1 MLGSYLAAAIRNL
14 LRNRAYTLINLLG
27 LVLGFTAAIL
37 IALYVR
43 DEYSYD
49 RFIPNH
55 ERIYQV
61 GEIIEPPGRGAMRL
75 AISAVTDASALQLA
89 FPEIEATTR
98 LAPSGARLHRPGD
111 NQGTRLIAYWADPN
125 FFEMFPWQVIAGN
138 LSNALA
144 RPDGLVLTLK
154 AARQLFGREDVVG
167 QTLSVDRRT
176 DMRVTAV
183 IADLPANSHLDGEVF
198 LPGVAS
204 SSLLTVRDA
213 EQRRPGALRAE
224 NIYTYVQLRPEANID
239 DVKARLRAFAD
250 SHVPGIVNG
259 TRVSTAY
266 TFTLTPLADIHLQ
279 PRKVGEIKPSG
290 DPRVVKAML
299 GIALLILI
307 VACGN
312 FVSMMTARA
321 TRRAIEVGV
330 RKAVGATRRQI
341 MRQFVGECLFYAML
355 AMVCAIITVDFIL
368 PAFNDFLQ
376 RKIVFDYLSDP
387 VLAMGLIVLALLSGL
402 AAGAYP
408 AFYLSGFR
416 PSIVLKGPTSLPNAS
431 RVRQLMVVFQFAT
444 LIALLVATLTVHRQ
458 TSYAIKDRMRVPTDQ
473 IYLNNETD
481 GCPRAL
487 LDAIR
492 NVEHVRS
499 ATCASMS
506 ALSIDHFTASFPSPR
521 GDGTVATRAAPVDH
535 SFFEAFGIEPLA
547 GRLLSEAHGQDD
559 VLRAAS
565 DTQDNPAVVINESAA
580 RALGFSSPAAA
591 IGKFR
596 QWQRLAIVDG
606 EFKTQP
612 IRSSQI
618 VGVVPDFSIGSVRDA
633 IEPTTYYLDA
643 AWLSRL
649 VLRFD
654 GGAVQE
660 GMESVRGVWTQRQTN
675 SRFEGTFLSQYMN
688 ALYADIVTQSTIF
701 SLFAGVAVVLAALGL
716 LGLAIF
722 TAERRTKEIGLRKV
736 MGARRRDILVFLGW
750 QFARPVLWANLIAWP
765 CAWLAMQRWL
775 QGFEYHTE
783 LGLSTFVIAGTAAL
797 IIALVTVWGHVLLV
811 ARANPVQAL
820 RYE

>member
-1 MLGSYLAAAIRNL
+1 MLGNYFAAAIRNL

-61 GEIIEPPGRGAMRL
+61 GEVIEPPGRGTMRL
-75 AISAVTDASALQLA
+75 ALTSVTDAAALQLS

-98 LAPSGARLHRPGD
+98 LAPSSARLHRSGD
-111 NQGTRLIAYWADPN
+111 DQGIPLLSYWADAN
-125 FFEMFPWQVIAGN
+125 FLEIFPLRVIAGN
-138 LSNALA
+138 ASNALS
-144 RPDGLVLTLK
+144 RPDGLVLTRK
-154 AARQLFGREDVVG
+154 GAHKLFGREDVVG
-167 QTLSVDRRT
+167 QPLALDRRI
-176 DMRVTAV
+176 DMHVTAV
-183 IADLPANSHLDGEVF
+183 VADFPANSHLNGEVF

-204 SSLLTVRDA
+204 FSALTGRNA
-213 EQRRPGALRAE
+213 EQSRPGALRSE
-224 NIYTYVQLRPEANID
+224 NIYTYVRLRPDASID
-239 DVKARLRAFAD
+239 GVRARLRAFTD

-259 TRVSTAY
+259 LRVSSSY
-266 TFTLTPLADIHLQ
+266 TFTLTPLTDIHFL
-279 PRKVGEIKPSG
+279 PRSAGEIKPAG
-290 DPRVVKAML
+290 DTRVVHAML
-299 GIALLILI
+299 GIAVLVLI

-341 MRQFVGECLFYAML
+341 VWQFMGECLFYAML
-355 AMVCAIITVDFIL
+355 ALTCAVVAVDLIL

-376 RKIVFDYLSDP
+376 REIAFDYLRDP
-387 VLAMGLIVLALLSGL
+387 SLAMGLIGLALLSGI

-408 AFYLSGFR
+408 SFYLAGFR
-416 PSIVLKGPTSLPNAS
+416 PSIVLRGPTSLPKAS
-431 RVRQLMVVFQFAT
+431 LVRQMMVVFQFAT
-444 LIALLVATLTVHRQ
+444 LIALLVATLTVHQQ
-458 TSYAIKDRMRVPTDQ
+458 TTYAIEERLRVPTDQ
-473 IYLNNETD
+473 VYLNNAID
-481 GCPRAL
+481 GCPRGL

-492 NVEHVRS
+492 SLQQVRA
-499 ATCASMS
+499 ATCASLS
-506 ALSIDHFTASFPSPR
+506 ALSIDHFTAAFASPR
-521 GDGTVATRAAPVDH
+521 GDGTVAARAAPVDYT
-535 SFFEAFGIEPLA
+535 FFAVFSIEPLA
-547 GRLLSEAHGQDD
+547 GRLLSEAHVQDD
-559 VLRAAS
+559 ILRADS
-565 DTQDNPAVVINESAA
+565 GVHENPPVVINESAA
-580 RALGFSSPAAA
+580 RAMGFSSPAEA

-596 QWQRLAIVDG
+596 QWQRLAIVDH
-606 EFKTQP
+606 EITRVP
-612 IRSSQI
+612 MRSSQI
-618 VGVVPDFSIGSVRDA
+618 VGVVPDFSIGSVREA
-633 IEPTTYYLDA
+633 IEPTAYYLDP

-654 GGAVQE
+654 GGAVQA
-660 GMESVRGVWTQRQTN
+660 GLESVGDVWSRRQAD

-701 SLFAGVAVVLAALGL
+701 SLFSAVAVVLAALGL

-736 MGARRRDILVFLGW
+736 MGARRRDILLFLGW

-765 CAWLAMQRWL
+765 CAYLAMQRWL

-783 LGLSTFVIAGTAAL
+783 LGLATFVIAGGVAL
-797 IIALVTVWGHVLLV
+797 AIALATVAGHVLLV

>member
-1 MLGSYLAAAIRNL
+1 MLGSYVAAALRNL

-49 RFIPNH
+49 RFIPDH

-61 GEIIEPPGRGAMRL
+61 GEIIEPPGRGAVRL
-75 AISAVTDASALQLA
+75 AITAVTDAPALQLA
-89 FPEIEATTR
+89 FPEIEAATR
-98 LAPSGARLHRPGD
+98 VAPAGVRLHRPGD
-111 NQGTRLIAYWADPN
+111 TQGVSLTTHWVDPN
-125 FFEMFPWQVIAGN
+125 FLEMFPLRAIAGDASSP
-138 LSNALA
+138 LG
-144 RPDGLVLTLK
+144 RPDGLVLTRK
-154 AARQLFGREDVVG
+154 AAHRLFGRENVIG
-167 QTLSVDRRT
+167 ESLSIDRRV

-183 IADLPANSHLDGEVF
+183 VADLPSNSHLNGEVF
-198 LPGVAS
+198 LPGIAS
-204 SSLLTVRDA
+204 SSLLTLRDA
-213 EQRRPGALRAE
+213 EQRRPDALRSE
-224 NIYTYVQLRPEANID
+224 NIYTYVRLRPDASID
-239 DVKARLRAFAD
+239 ALRARLRAFTD
-250 SHVPGIVNG
+250 SHIPGIMNG
-259 TRVSTAY
+259 MRIADVYA
-266 TFTLTPLADIHLQ
+266 FTLTPITDIHLLA
-279 PRKVGEIKPSG
+279 RRVGDMKPAG

-299 GIALLILI
+299 GIALLVLI

-341 MRQFVGECLFYAML
+341 MLQFIGECLFYSML
-355 AMVCAIITVDFIL
+355 ALICAVVAVDLIL
-368 PAFNDFLQ
+368 PAFNGFLQ
-376 RKIVFDYLSDP
+376 REIAFDYMSDP
-387 VLAMGLIVLALLSGL
+387 AVAAGLIALALLTGF

-416 PSIVLKGPTSLPNAS
+416 PSIVLRGPTSMPQAS

-458 TSYAIKDRMRVPTDQ
+458 TSYAIKERLRVPTDQ
-473 IYLNNETD
+473 IYLNNASD

-492 NVEHVRS
+492 NVEQVLAAS
-499 ATCASMS
+499 CASQS
-506 ALSIDHFTASFPSPR
+506 TLTVDHFTAVFSSTR
-521 GDGTVATRAAPVDH
+521 AGNTVAARAAPVDE
-535 SFFEAFGIEPLA
+535 SFFAVFDIEPLA
-547 GRLLSEAHGQDD
+547 GRLLSESHGQDAI
-559 VLRAAS
+559 LRDDAAA
-565 DTQDNPAVVINESAA
+565 QENPTLVINESAA
-580 RALGFSSPAAA
+580 RALGFNSPADA

-596 QWQRLAIVDG
+596 QWQRLGLTDG
-606 EFKTQP
+606 QFKP
-612 IRSSQI
+612 FPMRSSQI

-633 IEPTTYYLDA
+633 IEPTAYYMDPAL
-643 AWLSRL
+643 LSRL

-654 GGAVQE
+654 GGGVQE
-660 GMESVRGVWTQRQTN
+660 GLESVRAVWNERRAN

-701 SLFAGVAVVLAALGL
+701 SLFSGVAVVLAALGL

-736 MGARRRDILVFLGW
+736 MGARRADILMFLGW

-765 CAWLAMQRWL
+765 CAYLVMQRWL

-783 LGLSTFVIAGTAAL
+783 LSLSTFVIAGAVAL
-797 IIALVTVWGHVLLV
+797 FIALSTVAGHVLLV

>member
-1 MLGSYLAAAIRNL
+1 MLGSYFAAAIRNL

-55 ERIYQV
+55 ERTYQV
-61 GEIIEPPGRGAMRL
+61 GEFIEPPGRGTMRIAL
-75 AISAVTDASALQLA
+75 TAVTDAPALQLA

-98 LAPSGARLHRPGD
+98 IASTGVRLYRPGES
-111 NQGTRLIAYWADPN
+111 QGISLISYWADPN
-125 FFEMFPWQVIAGN
+125 FFEVFALPVAAGD
-138 LSNALA
+138 LSDALS
-144 RPDGLVLTLK
+144 RPDGLVLTRK
-154 AARQLFGREDVVG
+154 AARKLLGREDVVG
-167 QTLSVDRRT
+167 QTISVDRQN

-183 IADLPANSHLDGEVF
+183 IDDLPTSSHLDGEVF

-204 SSLLTVRDA
+204 FSSLTVRDA
-213 EQRRPGALRAE
+213 EQRRPGALRSE
-224 NIYTYVQLRPEANID
+224 NLYTYVQLRPDASID
-239 DVKARLRAFAD
+239 AVRARIREFTD
-250 SHVPGIVNG
+250 SHIPGIVNG
-259 TRVSTAY
+259 IRVSKTY

-279 PRKVGEIKPSG
+279 PRSLGEMKPAG
-290 DPRVVKAML
+290 DARVVKAML
-299 GIALLILI
+299 GIALLVLI

-341 MRQFVGECLFYAML
+341 MLQFMGECLFYSML
-355 AMVCAIITVDFIL
+355 ALICAVVAVDFIL
-368 PAFNDFLQ
+368 PAFNGFLQ
-376 RKIVFDYLSDP
+376 RELVFDYLRDP
-387 VLAMGLIVLALLSGL
+387 SLAMGLIGLAALAGF

-408 AFYLSGFR
+408 AFYLSAFR
-416 PSIVLKGPTSLPNAS
+416 PSTVLRGPTSIPKAS
-431 RVRQLMVVFQFAT
+431 HVRQMMVVLQFAT

-458 TSYAIKDRMRVPTDQ
+458 ATYAINERLRVPTDQ
-473 IYLNNETD
+473 IYLNNAID
-481 GCPRAL
+481 GCPLAL

-492 NVEHVRS
+492 NVAQVHS
-499 ATCASMS
+499 ASCASLS
-506 ALSIDHFTASFPSPR
+506 ALAIDHFTAAFPSPR
-521 GDGTVATRAAPVDH
+521 GEGTVAARAAPVDY
-535 SFFEAFGIEPLA
+535 SFFDVFGIEPLA
-547 GRLLSEAHGQDD
+547 GRLLSESHGQD
-559 VLRAAS
+559 VILRDGNDAE
-565 DTQDNPAVVINESAA
+565 QNPAVVLNESAA
-580 RALGFSSPAAA
+580 RALGFNSPGDAV
-591 IGKFR
+591 GKFR
-596 QWQRLAIVDG
+596 QWQRLGIVDRQ
-606 EFKTQP
+606 FKNFP

-633 IEPTTYYLDA
+633 IEPTAYYMDPAL
-643 AWLSRL
+643 LSRL
-649 VLRFD
+649 MVRFD
-654 GGAVQE
+654 GGTVREGLAAV
-660 GMESVRGVWTQRQTN
+660 GDVWKQRQPN

-736 MGARRRDILVFLGW
+736 MGARRTDILLFLGW

-765 CAWLAMQRWL
+765 CAYLAMQRWL

-783 LGLSTFVIAGTAAL
+783 IGLATFVISGAVALVIAL
-797 IIALVTVWGHVLLV
+797 ITVAGHVLLV
-811 ARANPVQAL
+811 ARANPVHSL